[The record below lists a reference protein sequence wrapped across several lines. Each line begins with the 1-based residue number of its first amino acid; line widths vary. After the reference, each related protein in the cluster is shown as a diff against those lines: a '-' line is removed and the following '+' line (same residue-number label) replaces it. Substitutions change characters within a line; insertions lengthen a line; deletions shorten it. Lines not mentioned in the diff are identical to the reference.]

1 MVRLS
6 WDCSLLC
13 ASALSAA
20 RAVKLWLVAFQALII
35 IIIIIIIIHHPD
47 DVSPEHGGGRG
58 GQLMLHFRPH
68 LLAPGAGLC
77 SQLIIIIITVIIII
91 IIISL
96 CASWTFLSE
105 LFSQVRVSPSPPFCL
120 SMPP

>member
-1 MVRLS
+1 M
-6 WDCSLLC
+6 
-13 ASALSAA
+13 
-20 RAVKLWLVAFQALII
+20 
-35 IIIIIIIIHHPD
+35 
-47 DVSPEHGGGRG
+47 SPEHGGGRG
-58 GQLMLHFRPH
+58 GQLVLHLGPH

-77 SQLIIIIITVIIII
+77 SQLIIIIIILSIIIIIMIIIIMIIII